1 MRMLLYAIVPL
12 IFLAAAIVVYALTLP
27 ACAALPV
34 FGEIWPGYCPA
45 KGQPPALQ
53 ALDREDDR
61 RRALEAEIR
70 MLELE
75 FAGLGPCPVAPAAPE
90 VPDNAT
96 LNRERWEQQDITMM
110 EGCWILDSDFTLYD
124 VRTGEPAPVTSWRVC
139 FDANGHG
146 QQTLK
151 FSNGFQCHSAI
162 AAKFRNAQELAL
174 DDMQDVPCNNSKRIL
189 RSMRPLHK
197 APF

>member
-1 MRMLLYAIVPL
+1 
-12 IFLAAAIVVYALTLP
+12 
-27 ACAALPV
+27 
-34 FGEIWPGYCPA
+34 
-45 KGQPPALQ
+45 
-53 ALDREDDR
+53 
-61 RRALEAEIR
+61 
-70 MLELE
+70 
-75 FAGLGPCPVAPAAPE
+75 
-90 VPDNAT
+90 
-96 LNRERWEQQDITMM
+96 MM

-189 RSMRPLHK
+189 RSISVCRLNSENK
-197 APF
+197 AICISKDTRGSGSDSNVKLRREG